1 MVYSLLELF
10 VEILKSFFGLDML
23 KSLKLSIVMKQG
35 PAACG
40 NIFCD
45 NEYLLSYKNACCN
58 KIVCKI
64 MILLITISFCC
75 ICTSELL
82 MGEELSQVDQEVQKE
97 KLMRLQDFIGGWK
110 GVAMQK
116 LGGSARWSAESEWA
130 WSFDE
135 GVPAIVFELTPGRYF
150 TSGRIVPGKE
160 ENMFVLEAKHTESEA
175 VEIFT
180 GFIDENQQ
188 LELVNDVIEPGR
200 PARLLIKTLADNKRL
215 VLTLQYGSNI
225 KRLQQGATL
234 GYTRKGTVFATRSRP
249 RNECVVTG
257 GEGNQQVSYQGET
270 YWVCCKGCLSMFEAN
285 PEKVIASYEARKA
298 KERAKQPSQ

>member
-1 MVYSLLELF
+1 MCNF
-10 VEILKSFFGLDML
+10 DFGQFFQQP
-23 KSLKLSIVMKQG
+23 KPQWKTIFHKITLSCVIV
-35 PAACG
+35 AT
-40 NIFCD
+40 
-45 NEYLLSYKNACCN
+45 CCE
-58 KIVCKI
+58 CHFS
-64 MILLITISFCC
+64 ILLGKEIS
-75 ICTSELL
+75 
-82 MGEELSQVDQEVQKE
+82 QDDQEAQKE
-97 KLMRLQDFIGGWK
+97 KLMPLQNFIGGWK

-130 WSFDE
+130 WSFDG

-160 ENMFVLEAKHTESEA
+160 DNMYMLEAKHTESEA
-175 VEIFT
+175 VETFT

-188 LELVNDVIEPGR
+188 LELVNDVIEPSR

-249 RNECVVTG
+249 INECVVTG

-270 YWVCCKGCLSMFEAN
+270 YWVCCKGCLSMFEDN
-285 PEKVIASYEARKA
+285 PEKVIAAYEARKA
-298 KERAKQPSQ
+298 KERAKQQSK

>member
-1 MVYSLLELF
+1 
-10 VEILKSFFGLDML
+10 ML
-23 KSLKLSIVMKQG
+23 KSLKILVVMKQRST
-35 PAACG
+35 AYG

-45 NEYLLSYKNACCN
+45 NEYFFSYKNACCK
-58 KIVCKI
+58 KIVCK
-64 MILLITISFCC
+64 MIIFLITIPFCC
-75 ICTSELL
+75 MCTSEPL
-82 MGEELSQVDQEVQKE
+82 MGEELSQADQEVQKE
-97 KLMRLQDFIGGWK
+97 KLMPLQDFIGGWK

-116 LGGSARWSAESEWA
+116 LGGSSRWSAESEWA

-160 ENMFVLEAKHTESEA
+160 DNMFVLEAKHTESEA
-175 VEIFT
+175 VETFT

-188 LELVNDVIEPGR
+188 LELVNDVIEPNR

-215 VLTLQYGSNI
+215 VLTLQYGLNI

-249 RNECVVTG
+249 LNECVVTG

-270 YWVCCKGCLSMFEAN
+270 YWVCCKGCLSMFEDN
-285 PEKVIASYEARKA
+285 PEKVIAAYKARKA
-298 KERAKQPSQ
+298 KERAKQQSQ